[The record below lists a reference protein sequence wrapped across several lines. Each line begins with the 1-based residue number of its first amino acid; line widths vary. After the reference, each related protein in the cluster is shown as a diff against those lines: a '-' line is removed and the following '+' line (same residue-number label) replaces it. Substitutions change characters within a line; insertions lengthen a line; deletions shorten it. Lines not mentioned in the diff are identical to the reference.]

1 MPDDLRLWIERF
13 NKRKG
18 WQTIPIPDSNDN
30 AINTPRFEMKRREAL
45 SEQEISSVTSDL
57 IKTRSVVIDLSEK
70 LKVAQETRGGE
81 PAKIELLLESAK
93 LQESK
98 VEARLEEAEQRLRRR
113 QMATEQADQLD
124 EGMKDAIRKEF
135 KVIEKLE
142 MAVMQ
147 KAKKSK
153 KKAPDQD
160 LVDYRKTRD
169 EAIEAIDK
177 VRGEVIQLHALDGFE
192 SQVYNGINGA
202 EYTLLMT
209 QLRKADLIADLGEF
223 EKARSQV
230 RNTLDELDRIN
241 KIRKGL
247 IPIRQENRD
256 HPELEE
262 VEQRAKTFAR
272 AIRDR
277 GFTVLADDLDRK
289 TRKLIKEYVELR
301 GQTPQEEL
309 ANLATPM
316 RAHAETCETD
326 FGKVNKFGKTGEAFF
341 KIVGEL
347 RALGFDR
354 RADDYDKIWNSRKPG
369 TDVDDD
375 LKWAAGVLGDLQD
388 TFERRRKRAL
398 RHENIDPVALGQQLA
413 KIRQDYE
420 GMFKHDRDGNRKTIK
435 DSQTRDDKG
444 VKKDSRIPREALDEI
459 QMKLM
464 VADMLLQSNSV
475 EAMKQ
480 ASDYLDSIAEF
491 QTNVSED
498 SKRYETAKSGLGKV
512 RDRLSQMDK
521 RYNSYKGA
529 ERLSLKLDADSFEE
543 RYKGQSPDMNLEQAG
558 DLVRRG
564 NELKAEVQSLKS
576 RHEQFTKSAK
586 KLSKRLDELGTL
598 FKSND
603 YSRGGVDVT
612 GYYGDLRK
620 KLGEA
625 QTKADQ
631 FDDDGLRDAMQ
642 MLVDT
647 ESTFDRWRE
656 VVKKRFDVGPDKL
669 RGDDLDDW
677 YEIRSDAVS
686 GQKSKNEEV
695 ELGTTFKERHPVILG
710 RAKKAAEDFESLKL
724 DPTDAKMAVLEIETL
739 AKQMKSKP
747 DFSRGLS
754 DLDRHEKAIEAV
766 EQTVKDIEGFKAKP
780 IGEAAVQTVAQVNA
794 FLDFANGF
802 DTIVKNVPDLGPKDP
817 PDNDP
822 VDVDAA
828 QLRKFLDLVA
838 DAVPQ
843 GVLTDLVDHAKA
855 FGRQKLLTQE
865 ARGQREKAL
874 IALRQIVGHLES
886 SAPVIQFRK
895 QTFVPDSTLTTAL
908 SALSRLEV
916 KLLTTLKS

>member
-1 MPDDLRLWIERF
+1 MPDDLRQWIEKF

-45 SEQEISSVTSDL
+45 SEQEISSVKSEL

-70 LKVAQETRGGE
+70 LKVAQKTRGGE
-81 PAKIELLLESAK
+81 PAKIERLLDAAK

-98 VEARLEEAEQRLRRR
+98 IEARLEEAEQRLRRR
-113 QMATEQADQLD
+113 QMATEQADELD
-124 EGMKDAIRKEF
+124 EGMQDAIRKEYGA
-135 KVIEKLE
+135 IEKLE
-142 MAVMQ
+142 TAVMQ

-160 LVDYRKTRD
+160 LLDYRKVRD
-169 EAIEAIDK
+169 EAIKAINE
-177 VRGEVIQLHALDGFE
+177 VRDEVIQLHALEGFE
-192 SQVYNGINGA
+192 SQIYNGINGA

-209 QLRKADLIADLGEF
+209 QLKKADLIAELGEIG
-223 EKARSQV
+223 KARSQV
-230 RNTLDELDRIN
+230 RLTLEELDRIN

-247 IPIRQENRD
+247 IPIRQKERD

-262 VEQRAKTFAR
+262 VEQRAKTWAT

-289 TRKLIKEYVELR
+289 TRKLIKDYVELR
-301 GQTPQEEL
+301 SQTPQKDL
-309 ANLATPM
+309 ANLAAPM
-316 RAHAETCETD
+316 RLHAETCETD
-326 FGKVNKFGKTGEAFF
+326 FGKVDKFGKTREAFV
-341 KIVGEL
+341 KLVGEL
-347 RALGFDR
+347 RALGFDQ
-354 RADDYDKIWNSRKPG
+354 RADDYDKIWNNYKPG
-369 TDVDDD
+369 TDIDDD
-375 LKWAAGVLGDLQD
+375 LEWAIGVLGDLQE

-413 KIRQDYE
+413 KVRQDYE
-420 GMFKHDRDGNRKTIK
+420 GMFKHDRDGKRKTIK
-435 DSQTRDDKG
+435 DSQTREDKG

-459 QMKLM
+459 QMKLL

-498 SKRYETAKSGLGKV
+498 SKLYETAKSALGKV

-529 ERLSLKLDADSFEE
+529 ERLSLKLDADAFEE
-543 RYKGQSPDMNLEQAG
+543 RYKGQSPDKNLEESQE
-558 DLVRRG
+558 LVRRG
-564 NELKAEVQSLKS
+564 NELKSAVQSLKVK
-576 RHEQFTKSAK
+576 HDQFTKSAK
-586 KLSKRLDELGTL
+586 KLSKRLDELGKL

-612 GYYGDLRK
+612 GYYGDLRQK
-620 KLGEA
+620 MGEA
-625 QTKADQ
+625 QVNADK
-631 FDDDGLRDAMQ
+631 FDDDGLGDAMQ
-642 MLVDT
+642 MLIDV
-647 ESTFDRWRE
+647 ESTLDRWHD
-656 VVKKRFDVGPDKL
+656 VAKKRFELGPDKL
-669 RGDDLDDW
+669 KGNDLDDW
-677 YEIRSDAVS
+677 REIRSDAVS

-695 ELGTTFKERHPVILG
+695 EQGKKFKERHPGILE
-710 RAKKAAEDFESLKL
+710 RAKKAQEDFEGLKL
-724 DPTDAKMAVLEIETL
+724 DPTDAKMVVLEIETL

-754 DLDRHEKAIEAV
+754 ELDRHGKAIDAL

-794 FLDFANGF
+794 FLDFARSF
-802 DTIVKNVPDLGPKDP
+802 DKIVTKVPDLGPNDA

-822 VDVDAA
+822 VDVDTKK
-828 QLRKFLDLVA
+828 LRKFLDLVST
-838 DAVPQ
+838 AVPQ
-843 GVLTDLVDHAKA
+843 SVLTELVDQAKA
-855 FGRQKLLTQE
+855 FGTQKTLTQQ